1 MGKLQDRMRE
11 EMTLRGFRPSTHK
24 SYLYWAKDFVRFYGR
39 SPLELGEE
47 EIRRYLVSLVEER
60 KVARATVNQALC
72 ALLFLY
78 RKVLG
83 RADQVVNFVLP
94 RVKDKKLPVVLSR
107 NEVLRLIQAADNPM
121 YRTLFMTMYSG
132 GLRLGEGCR
141 LQVTDIDRERMQIQ
155 IRDAKGGKDRH
166 VMLSR
171 RLLETLRQHWR
182 IYRPKTWL
190 FYNQKD
196 SSKPISTRR
205 VQRSFQRAR
214 KAARIA
220 KRATPHTLRHSF
232 AIHLLEQGANIRY
245 IQKLLGHRSL
255 SSTLIYTRVTGEH
268 VLQVQSPLDTIIV
281 PDTGTPW

>member
-1 MGKLQDRMRE
+1 MRE
-11 EMTLRGFRPSTHK
+11 EMTLRGFRPSTHT
-24 SYLYWAKDFVRFYGR
+24 SYLYWAKNFVRFHGR
-39 SPLELGEE
+39 SPLELGKE
-47 EIRRYLVSLVEER
+47 EIRRYLLHLLDER
-60 KVARATVNQALC
+60 KLARASVNQALC

-78 RKVLG
+78 RQVLG
-83 RADQVVNFVLP
+83 RSGQIVDFVLP
-94 RVKDKKLPVVLSR
+94 RVKGKKLPVVLSR
-107 NEVLRLIQAADNPM
+107 NEVLRLLQAADKPM
-121 YRTLFMTMYSG
+121 YRTLFMTLYSG

-171 RLLETLRQHWR
+171 RLLETLRRHWR

-190 FYNQKD
+190 FHSHGNP
-196 SSKPISTRR
+196 SKAISTRR
-205 VQRSFQRAR
+205 AQRAFQRAR

-220 KRATPHTLRHSF
+220 KPATPHTLRHSF

-268 VLQVQSPLDTIIV
+268 VLQVQSPLDTMIV
-281 PDTGTPW
+281 PETGAPW